1 MNQNWK
7 SQPELRSMAE
17 KTIEQAEKAFDMFF
31 GAANNSMGS
40 IPSPAI
46 EISRKGLSLA
56 EQNIKAAFGH
66 ARELV
71 RATDLQEAMQI
82 QLKFLKN
89 QITNAA
95 EQMKQIADGIASAAK
110 DATKGK
116 FKIGASS

>member
-1 MNQNWK
+1 
-7 SQPELRSMAE
+7 
-17 KTIEQAEKAFDMFF
+17 
-31 GAANNSMGS
+31 MGS

-56 EQNIKAAFGH
+56 EQNIKATFGH

-95 EQMKQIADGIASAAK
+95 EHETDCRWIASAAK
-110 DATKGK
+110 DATMG
-116 FKIGASS
+116 KIGASS

>member
-1 MNQNWK
+1 
-7 SQPELRSMAE
+7 
-17 KTIEQAEKAFDMFF
+17 
-31 GAANNSMGS
+31 MGS